1 MDLEKILNSK
11 LSLKI
16 IKFFIENP
24 YCIDTA
30 KGISIWTGMSLEK
43 TKKTLEKLSADKIV
57 IVHKSSS
64 TKGYAFTPDKKIIAK
79 IKKIL
84 KKPH

>member
-1 MDLEKILNSK
+1 MGLEKILNSK

-16 IKFFIENP
+16 IKFFFENP

-30 KGISIWTGMSLEK
+30 KGISIWTELSLEK
-43 TKKTLEKLSADKIV
+43 TQKTLEKLSAHKIV
-57 IVHKSSS
+57 IIHKSASI
-64 TKGYAFTPDKKIIAK
+64 KGYAFTPDKKIIAK
-79 IKKIL
+79 IKKII